1 MCSTF
6 KKYYPYLLLTLIV
19 LVVTSCNCHKG
30 GEPVPSS
37 DNTNV
42 SSDYDNTANL
52 KTGESGNSEEEE
64 GAGTIIGG
72 DDNEDDDDGDNTIG
86 GDNSGFPPT
95 GNGSSGGGGH

>member
-1 MCSTF
+1 MYSTF

-19 LVVTSCNCHKG
+19 LVITSCNCHKG
-30 GEPVPSS
+30 EEPVPYTDSI
-37 DNTNV
+37 NAPN
-42 SSDYDNTANL
+42 NTANL
-52 KTGESGNSEEEE
+52 KTGESVDPEE
-64 GAGTIIGG
+64 GDGGGTIIGG